1 MTDDRA
7 AFTEARDAGK
17 AKQHEQRLENA
28 TYTAVEVKA
37 LTKTAADLAYALG
50 RKEAAEE
57 IAAWADDLAAGVIN
71 RDKPYNQG
79 FIHASETLARH
90 AREIGTKETP

>member
-1 MTDDRA
+1 MPDNSPCTCPVIWT
-7 AFTEARDAGK
+7 FTPAS
-17 AKQHEQRLENA
+17 A
-28 TYTAVEVKA
+28 TITPGCPVHGVPA
-37 LTKTAADLAYALG
+37 L
-50 RKEAAEE
+50 RQQVAEE

-90 AREIGTKETP
+90 AREIGTKEAS